1 MRCAP
6 AMESSLDDAMRRAFA
21 RAARGSIASSSR
33 ASTRARVDVPVA
45 SWTTRVASIRAPW
58 ARAWNQRDDG
68 PRISRRARASTS
80 TPDDPYVLL
89 GVSPSCTAD
98 ELKRAYRREAL
109 KWHPDRHPDGAEKTA
124 AEARFKKISAAY
136 QELSAP
142 GGRQRASSASS
153 RASTGGAA
161 RGGYGYGG
169 GGGAAEDF
177 ARRAGGAYRYE
188 YRKDFTREDA
198 ERVFREMF
206 GNDSSSFIR
215 DIERALREQAMRGGR
230 PGAGGF
236 PGGGFG
242 GGFPGGPGFGGFAY
256 GRGMSAYDL
265 NDLFKTLFDAQ
276 ATMRSDG
283 GGANEVRETSYVNAR
298 GETVIR
304 RVVRTR
310 APNGMVSESVTERVV
325 GRGGTGT
332 GDPWRHRSTSSSST
346 STGARGSPPPPHGAV
361 VGVNPLVELAVGAA
375 RVARIAFVR
384 FVAAFGARLL
394 QQIARAV
401 IRFIF
406 RGGRF

>member
-1 MRCAP
+1 LT
-6 AMESSLDDAMRRAFA
+6 SLDDAMRRALA
-21 RAARGSIASSSR
+21 RAARAATASSSR
-33 ASTRARVDVPVA
+33 ASSRATVDVPMA
-45 SWTTRVASIRAPW
+45 SWATSAASVRAGAPG
-58 ARAWNQRDDG
+58 AWNGRDDG
-68 PRISRRARASTS
+68 RRISRRARASTS

-161 RGGYGYGG
+161 RGGYGYS

-177 ARRAGGAYRYE
+177 ARRAGGAYTYE

-215 DIERALREQAMRGGR
+215 EIERALREQAMRGGR

-242 GGFPGGPGFGGFAY
+242 GGFPGGPGFGGFTY
-256 GRGMSAYDL
+256 SRGMSAYDL

-276 ATMRSDG
+276 ATMRGDG
-283 GGANEVRETSYVNAR
+283 GGTNEVRETSYVNAR

-310 APNGMVSESVTERVV
+310 APNGMVHESVTERVV
-325 GRGGTGT
+325 GRGGTGA
-332 GDPWRHRSTSSSST
+332 GDPWRNRSTSST
-346 STGARGSPPPPHGAV
+346 STGARGSPPPPHGSV

>member
-33 ASTRARVDVPVA
+33 ASTGARVDVPVA

-153 RASTGGAA
+153 RA
-161 RGGYGYGG
+161 
-169 GGGAAEDF
+169 
-177 ARRAGGAYRYE
+177 
-188 YRKDFTREDA
+188 
-198 ERVFREMF
+198 
-206 GNDSSSFIR
+206 
-215 DIERALREQAMRGGR
+215 AL
-230 PGAGGF
+230 P
-236 PGGGFG
+236 
-242 GGFPGGPGFGGFAY
+242 
-256 GRGMSAYDL
+256 
-265 NDLFKTLFDAQ
+265 
-276 ATMRSDG
+276 
-283 GGANEVRETSYVNAR
+283 
-298 GETVIR
+298 
-304 RVVRTR
+304 
-310 APNGMVSESVTERVV
+310 
-325 GRGGTGT
+325 
-332 GDPWRHRSTSSSST
+332 
-346 STGARGSPPPPHGAV
+346 
-361 VGVNPLVELAVGAA
+361 
-375 RVARIAFVR
+375 ARI
-384 FVAAFGARLL
+384 G
-394 QQIARAV
+394 
-401 IRFIF
+401 
-406 RGGRF
+406 

>member
-1 MRCAP
+1 M
-6 AMESSLDDAMRRAFA
+6 
-21 RAARGSIASSSR
+21 
-33 ASTRARVDVPVA
+33 
-45 SWTTRVASIRAPW
+45 
-58 ARAWNQRDDG
+58 
-68 PRISRRARASTS
+68 
-80 TPDDPYVLL
+80 
-89 GVSPSCTAD
+89 SPSCTAD

-161 RGGYGYGG
+161 RVGTGTAA
-169 GGGAAEDF
+169 GGGAGRRIRSE
-177 ARRAGGAYRYE
+177 ARPGAYRYE

-230 PGAGGF
+230 RARVDFRVRGRISGWTRVR
-236 PGGGFG
+236 
-242 GGFPGGPGFGGFAY
+242 GFAY

-283 GGANEVRETSYVNAR
+283 GGANEVRWRRHVSGS

-332 GDPWRHRSTSSSST
+332 GDPWRHRSTSSSSA
-346 STGARGSPPPPHGAV
+346 SAGASRSPPPPHGSV

-401 IRFIF
+401 RDLFF
-406 RGGRF
+406 AAVAFKRAARSLCNLHPHTVARSAADGR